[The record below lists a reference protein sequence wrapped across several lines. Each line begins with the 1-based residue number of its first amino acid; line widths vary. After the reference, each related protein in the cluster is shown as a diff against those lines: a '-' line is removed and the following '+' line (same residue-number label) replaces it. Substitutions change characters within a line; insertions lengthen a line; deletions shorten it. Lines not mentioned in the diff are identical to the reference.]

1 MVNRLWFGMM
11 CLGLAVAAA
20 TGRMEVVTETIFS
33 SAEKAVSVAFSLIS
47 IMTFWLGMMKL
58 IEKSG
63 MINWIVLL
71 LRPLARLLYPRL
83 PGNHP
88 AMHAILMNMSANLLG
103 MGSAATPFGLKA
115 MQELQEINEDPE
127 TASDEMCTFLAVNTS
142 SLTIIPTTV
151 VALRAATGSLNPTE
165 IVGTTIV
172 ATLCAATTGI
182 ILDRI
187 FRRFSRNGRKGGGG
201 RCSR

>member
-1 MVNRLWFGMM
+1 M
-11 CLGLAVAAA
+11 AAF
-20 TGRMEVVTETIFS
+20 TGRIDTVTDAIFS

-63 MINWIVLL
+63 LINWIVCV
-71 LRPLARLLYPRL
+71 LRPLANFLYPNIPR
-83 PGNHP
+83 NHR
-88 AMHAILMNMSANLLG
+88 AMQAILMNMSANLLG

-115 MQELQEINEDPE
+115 MQELQELNDDPQ

-151 VALRAATGSLNPTE
+151 IALRAATGSLSPTE

-172 ATLCAATTGI
+172 ATFCSTFVAIT
-182 ILDRI
+182 LDRVLRC
-187 FRRFSRNGRKGGGG
+187 FTRSDRQRGNGK
-201 RCSR
+201 CSK

>member
-1 MVNRLWFGMM
+1 MVNVIWLTMM
-11 CLGLAVAAA
+11 LAGLVVAAA
-20 TGRMEVVTETIFS
+20 TGRIEVVTETLFS
-33 SAEKAVSVAFSLIS
+33 SAEQGVSVAFSLIS

-63 MINWIVLL
+63 LIHTIVRV
-71 LRPLARLLYPRL
+71 LRPLARFLYPKI

-115 MQELQEINEDPE
+115 MQELQEINDDPE

-142 SLTIIPTTV
+142 SLTLVPTTV
-151 VALRAATGSLNPTE
+151 IALRAATGSLNATE
-165 IVGTTIV
+165 IVGTTVIATFCSTLV
-172 ATLCAATTGI
+172 AI
-182 ILDRI
+182 IADRVLRY
-187 FRRFSRNGRKGGGG
+187 FFRNGRKGGDK
-201 RCSR
+201 CSR